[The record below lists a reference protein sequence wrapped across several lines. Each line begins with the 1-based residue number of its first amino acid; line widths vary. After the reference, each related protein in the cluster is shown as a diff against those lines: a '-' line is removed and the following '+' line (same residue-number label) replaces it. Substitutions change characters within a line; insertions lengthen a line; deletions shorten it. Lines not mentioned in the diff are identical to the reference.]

1 MPMRDPKL
9 SERQP
14 HDEAEELLPWYASG
28 QLDAADR
35 AKVDAHLS
43 SCAHCRQQLAIERR
57 LIDEF
62 QTMSPEVESGW
73 ARLQARLNAPAA
85 AAQFTPAPRRP
96 ARQNVFAEIW
106 AMLSR
111 PAVAG
116 LAVAQLAFVV
126 VAGSVLLSLSRPTY
140 RALGSAPPPAS
151 ANLIVMFR
159 ADATIEEVRHSLNAA
174 GASIVDGPSPSDAYL
189 LHVAPQHRAAAL
201 TKLQSDSNVQLA
213 QPIDGGQS

>member
-1 MPMRDPKL
+1 MPDSNL
-9 SERQP
+9 TEREP

-43 SCAHCRQQLAIERR
+43 SCAHCRQQLAIEHK

-62 QTMSPEVESGW
+62 QAMSPEVESGW
-73 ARLQARLNAPAA
+73 VRLQARLNVSDA
-85 AAQFTPAPRRP
+85 AAQFTPAPRRA

-106 AMLSR
+106 EMLSR

-116 LAVAQLAFVV
+116 IAIAQLAFVV

-140 RALGSAPPPAS
+140 RALGSAPPPVS

-174 GASIVDGPSPSDAYL
+174 GASIVDGPTPSDAYL
-189 LHVAPQHRAAAL
+189 LHVAPQRRAAAL

-213 QPIDGGQS
+213 QPIDGAQS

>member
-1 MPMRDPKL
+1 MPDPNL
-9 SERQP
+9 TEREP

-43 SCAHCRQQLAIERR
+43 SCAHCRQQLAIEHR

-62 QTMSPEVESGW
+62 QAMSPEVESGW
-73 ARLQARLNAPAA
+73 ARLQARLNAPV
-85 AAQFTPAPRRP
+85 AAQFAPAPRRP
-96 ARQNVFAEIW
+96 ARPNVFAEIW
-106 AMLSR
+106 TALSR

-116 LAVAQLAFVV
+116 LAIAQLAFVV

-189 LHVAPQHRAAAL
+189 LHVAPQRRAAAL
-201 TKLQSDSNVQLA
+201 TKLQSDSIVQLA
-213 QPIDGGQS
+213 QPIDGAQS